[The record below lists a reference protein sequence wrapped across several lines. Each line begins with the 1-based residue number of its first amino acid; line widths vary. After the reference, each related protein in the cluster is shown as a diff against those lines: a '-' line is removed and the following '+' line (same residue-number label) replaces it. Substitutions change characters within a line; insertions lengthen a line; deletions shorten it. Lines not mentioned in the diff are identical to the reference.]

1 MAIFHCH
8 VTPVSRRAGGNAK
21 AAEEYITERKRGL
34 AHVSDWCGGERMER
48 EEASR
53 VWSDIERGNKRCD
66 ARTALRVVIA
76 LPHECTPAEREQI
89 VEEIARE
96 ISDEDVLVT
105 AAIHEPHDEHAGDKR
120 NVHAHLLV
128 STNRIGIDGKIEK
141 KNRGLDSP
149 RGIRY
154 IRQAYEA
161 ATNRVL
167 QRYGLRISGEPVR
180 DRPTRQHLGPAAT
193 RLERA
198 GVATA
203 AGEHNRRIDELLR
216 RPEGVLYVARETDAT
231 VAIYRDPE
239 GRARVL
245 VDSPAGREEVSDPG
259 VAVGSVRVVAVCE
272 TAAALDVA
280 NPAAVWGARPPRDD
294 EERHMLQLAASV
306 ARLSARAPDR
316 QRDLARDLFRIV
328 ESGRERVL
336 ERDSPRR
343 DGPER
348 VRTRDDPR
356 GRAR

>member
-128 STNRIGIDGKIEK
+128 STNRIGTDGIKK

-198 GVATA
+198 GVRTA
-203 AGEHNRRIDELLR
+203 GGDHNRRIEELSR
-216 RPEGVLYVARETDAT
+216 RPECVWYVARERG
-231 VAIYRDPE
+231 VICILRRDDDGQICAEIAQRGKHTLLAHHDFREPK
-239 GRARVL
+239 GRV
-245 VDSPAGREEVSDPG
+245 VIVSDEPN
-259 VAVGSVRVVAVCE
+259 VLENLELS
-272 TAAALDVA
+272 DVW
-280 NPAAVWGARPPRDD
+280 VARPPRDD
-294 EERHMLQLAASV
+294 EERHTLRLAAG
-306 ARLSARAPDR
+306 AAILSAKEPRR
-316 QRDLARDLFRIV
+316 QDDLARQLIMML
-328 ESGRERVL
+328 SPRERSERV
-336 ERDSPRR
+336 ERDTPARNERR
-343 DGPER
+343 NE
-348 VRTRDDPR
+348 RDDTR
-356 GRAR
+356 GGPVR